1 MKKTFTY
8 LMNKLCSLVI
18 SLYSKIL
25 IYQIRY
31 EGKIFRNIKDSLSY
45 EIRDIYNKNVIG
57 VDSNVDRI
65 INDLSNVMLD
75 IAKIPHNA
83 PLSEKNEIKTLK
95 KLLEK
100 DEHII
105 EILFLNMQLNALKHY
120 YQSFNIFDKESKRQA
135 NKQKFNNF
143 IEHCTQNKLPLLFNP
158 NKPNYKN
165 IKKTAE
171 NLLKLNKMRV
181 MVKNINLDKSGL
193 LFVFNNLGNI
203 ISLSILIIIICS
215 AVYELGYFFKIG
227 ISLSSLP
234 IGYTDMI
241 LIALRWAPKILVA
254 LTIII
259 LWELFNHRINNDYGK
274 HPIVKTEE
282 KWFKYFYLFLIA
294 SILFTPKLDNSL
306 YFFLV
311 LILSIIWVKFVT
323 WMFFHPK
330 IIVEKPYFFKNLAAY
345 LPLIV
350 LVFFINGFSQAT
362 IETTSSYN
370 KYTLTLN
377 DGEKLTNVHVL
388 RNFSAGLLC
397 YDLNKQIYFLPLPEI
412 KKILL
417 RSK

>member
-1 MKKTFTY
+1 MAGD
-8 LMNKLCSLVI
+8 N
-18 SLYSKIL
+18 
-25 IYQIRY
+25 
-31 EGKIFRNIKDSLSY
+31 
-45 EIRDIYNKNVIG
+45 
-57 VDSNVDRI
+57 
-65 INDLSNVMLD
+65 
-75 IAKIPHNA
+75 
-83 PLSEKNEIKTLK
+83 
-95 KLLEK
+95 
-100 DEHII
+100 
-105 EILFLNMQLNALKHY
+105 
-120 YQSFNIFDKESKRQA
+120 KESKRQE
-135 NKQKFNNF
+135 NKQKFNDF
-143 IEHCTQNKLPLLFNP
+143 IELCTQNKLPLLFDP
-158 NKPNYKN
+158 IKPNYKN

-171 NLLKLNKMRV
+171 NLLKQNKMRV

-203 ISLSILIIIICS
+203 ISLSILTIIICS

-330 IIVEKPYFFKNLAAY
+330 I
-345 LPLIV
+345 
-350 LVFFINGFSQAT
+350 
-362 IETTSSYN
+362 
-370 KYTLTLN
+370 
-377 DGEKLTNVHVL
+377 
-388 RNFSAGLLC
+388 
-397 YDLNKQIYFLPLPEI
+397 
-412 KKILL
+412 
-417 RSK
+417 